1 MTIELTS
8 YGKRYTVETP
18 NEDISINEYLDM
30 FEGLLFQAGFHINT
44 IGIGFRDKADEMLE
58 KLETDN

>member
-18 NEDISINEYLDM
+18 NEDVSINEYLDM

-44 IGIGFRDKADEMLE
+44 IGFGFRDKADEMLE